1 MKKMTLL
8 ELNKNYSFHDSALE
22 TITYDKGKKTIS
34 MRIDFCTFEQPW
46 FNENSPDVVPI
57 SLVFNGV
64 KEYSGITGKFK
75 CYSMLEEEMLGEKT
89 IVFYV
94 MDDMAEN
101 PSTEGFY
108 EIQITAD
115 SVEFTVLDPTG
126 KEYL

>member
-1 MKKMTLL
+1 MTLS
-8 ELNKNYSFHDSALE
+8 ELNKNYSFHDSTLE
-22 TITYDKGKKTIS
+22 TITYDKGKKILS
-34 MRIDFCTFEQPW
+34 MRIAFCTFEQPG

-64 KEYSGITGKFK
+64 KEYSGLTGSFQ
-75 CYSMLEEEMLGEKT
+75 YFSILDEIMEDSNTMT
-89 IVFYV
+89 ICI
-94 MDDMAEN
+94 MDDSVVN
-101 PSTEGFY
+101 PAKDGGYY

>member
-1 MKKMTLL
+1 
-8 ELNKNYSFHDSALE
+8 
-22 TITYDKGKKTIS
+22 
-34 MRIDFCTFEQPW
+34 
-46 FNENSPDVVPI
+46 
-57 SLVFNGV
+57 
-64 KEYSGITGKFK
+64 
-75 CYSMLEEEMLGEKT
+75 MLEEEMLGEKT

>member
-1 MKKMTLL
+1 
-8 ELNKNYSFHDSALE
+8 
-22 TITYDKGKKTIS
+22 
-34 MRIDFCTFEQPW
+34 MRIAFCTFEQPG

-64 KEYSGITGKFK
+64 KEYSGLTGSFQ
-75 CYSMLEEEMLGEKT
+75 YFSILDEIMEDSNTMT
-89 IVFYV
+89 ICI
-94 MDDMAEN
+94 MDDSVVN
-101 PSTEGFY
+101 PAKDGGYY